1 MSQLKEKTGDK
12 FLLKKGLGNDNP
24 ASTPPPEGAGAK
36 DAHSPCL
43 DEAVSHSLT
52 GSGHLNLKDSIAK
65 RRSQMGLLDTDSAS
79 DSSLTKFWD
88 NVGDIASRSYAEQ
101 CGDNIGVTFSTPN
114 NDKISHN
121 QFIVVHKHVDA
132 LQEEFTQVNLNL
144 KCHLSKCETVNDD
157 LCNKLTIG
165 LQGLDTKYSELLIDD
180 MFVKKL
186 QRNVEIMEKNLGE
199 F

>member
-12 FLLKKGLGNDNP
+12 FLLEKGPGNDNP
-24 ASTPPPEGAGAK
+24 ASTPPPSEGVGAK

-52 GSGHLNLKDSIAK
+52 GSGHLNLKDSVTK

-88 NVGDIASRSYAEQ
+88 NGGDIASQSYVEQ
-101 CGDNIGVTFSTPN
+101 CGDDVGVTFSIPK
-114 NDKISHN
+114 NDRISHN
-121 QFIVVHKHVDA
+121 QFIVVHKCVDA
-132 LQEEFTQVNLNL
+132 LQEEFTQVNLDL
-144 KCHLSKCETVNDD
+144 KCHLSNCETVNDD

-165 LQGLDTKYSELLIDD
+165 LQGMDTKYSELLIDD
-180 MFVKKL
+180 MFLKKITKKC
-186 QRNVEIMEKNLGE
+186 RNYGEKFE
-199 F
+199 

>member
-1 MSQLKEKTGDK
+1 M
-12 FLLKKGLGNDNP
+12 
-24 ASTPPPEGAGAK
+24 K

-43 DEAVSHSLT
+43 DEAVSHSLM
-52 GSGHLNLKDSIAK
+52 GSDHSNLKDSVTK

-88 NVGDIASRSYAEQ
+88 NVGDIALRSYVEQ
-101 CGDNIGVTFSTPN
+101 FGDNVGVTFSTPN
-114 NDKISHN
+114 NDKISCN
-121 QFIVVHKHVDA
+121 QFIVVHKCVDA
-132 LQEEFTQVNLNL
+132 LQEEFTQVNLDL

-157 LCNKLTIG
+157 LYNKLTIG
-165 LQGLDTKYSELLIDD
+165 LQGMDTKYSELLIDD

-186 QRNVEIMEKNLGE
+186 QRSVEIMEKNLSE